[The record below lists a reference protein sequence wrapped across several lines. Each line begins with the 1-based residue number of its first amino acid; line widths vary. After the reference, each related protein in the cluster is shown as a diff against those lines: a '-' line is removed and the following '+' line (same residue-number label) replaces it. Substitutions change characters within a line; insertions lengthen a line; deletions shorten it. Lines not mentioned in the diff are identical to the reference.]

1 MDLLLALKAAQD
13 VDKFVGA
20 IAKVA
25 TSLKAQPDV
34 AAVKLTQALGEVSK
48 TLEVVN
54 RATSDYLSLGVDDG
68 ALAKSSKLLLE
79 IESGSLRTEVERG
92 RGHCHKIEHIY
103 SNYLNKW
110 FSRVLD
116 PQESAAVSKAF
127 SSLGDADGTLF
138 YQLERVADALQKE
151 AGDVLDLVVKN
162 DQQGAQEKVKSA
174 MAELRPLRKQLSQ
187 TMLTIYSM
195 QTQFVDA
202 TGAI

>member
-1 MDLLLALKAAQD
+1 MDLLSALKAAQD

-20 IAKVA
+20 IASVA
-25 TSLKAQPDV
+25 NKLKAQPDV
-34 AAVKLTQALGEVSK
+34 AALKLTQALGEVAK
-48 TLEVVN
+48 TLQVVD

-68 ALAKSSKLLLE
+68 ALSKNAKLLLE
-79 IESGSLRTEVERG
+79 IDGGSLATEVERG

-127 SSLGDADGTLF
+127 ASLGDADGTLF
-138 YQLERVADALQKE
+138 YQLEMVAKALQRE

-162 DQQGAQEKVKSA
+162 EEQSARARVKSA
-174 MAELRPLRKQLSQ
+174 MAELRPFRKQPRKPC
-187 TMLTIYSM
+187 
-195 QTQFVDA
+195 
-202 TGAI
+202 